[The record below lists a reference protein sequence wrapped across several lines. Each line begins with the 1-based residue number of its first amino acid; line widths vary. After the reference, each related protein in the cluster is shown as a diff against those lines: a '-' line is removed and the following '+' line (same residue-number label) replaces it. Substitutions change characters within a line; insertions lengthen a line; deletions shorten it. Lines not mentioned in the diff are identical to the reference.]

1 MTTSTQDIIE
11 ADVREAV
18 RRAGLDPLRDRDA
31 VEELVRTAVH
41 RFVAQGDGAGQGD
54 SELAAVSRLV
64 LDDVAG
70 FGPLQRFFDDPE
82 VEEVWINAGLTHGS
96 REEPT
101 AGHVAS
107 PVI

>member
-18 RRAGLDPLRDRDA
+18 RRSGLDPLRDREA

-41 RFVAQGDGAGQGD
+41 RFVSRGDGPGQAE
-54 SELAAVSRLV
+54 SELAAVSRTV

-82 VEEVWINAGLTHGS
+82 VEEVYVN
-96 REEPT
+96 EPP
-101 AGHVAS
+101 HLVADV
-107 PVI
+107 PNGN